1 MKKTFFVAL
10 TMALLACGGGGVDQS
25 THVAPDTTVSP
36 ASSTPTTDTNITA
49 IEVPQDFGFE
59 NFRAAS
65 ISFVIPG
72 DLVGQVDFKI
82 AAEWDGQI
90 QDLFIGRGYPSQQRS
105 VDINIPSAINSIRI
119 EYLAFDKQSQT
130 FQLATETKAI

>member
-1 MKKTFFVAL
+1 MKKIISIAMTI
-10 TMALLACGGGGVDQS
+10 ALLACGGGGVDQS
-25 THVAPDTTVSP
+25 THVAPDATDSP
-36 ASSTPTTDTNITA
+36 TSSTPSTDTNITA
-49 IEVPQDFGFE
+49 IDVPQDFGFE
-59 NFRAAS
+59 NFKAAS

-105 VDINIPSAINSIRI
+105 MDINIPSAIESIRI
-119 EYLAFDKQSQT
+119 EFLAFDKQSQT
-130 FQLATETKAI
+130 FQLATETIAI